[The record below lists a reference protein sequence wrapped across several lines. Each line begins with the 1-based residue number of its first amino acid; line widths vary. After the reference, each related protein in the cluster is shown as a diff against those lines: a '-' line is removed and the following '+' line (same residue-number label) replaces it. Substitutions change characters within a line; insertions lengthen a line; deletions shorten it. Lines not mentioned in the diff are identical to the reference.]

1 MEVAPIFTQYEASQP
16 LEALSA
22 LALAC
27 GLTYVTIRA
36 GIHALRPTIKSM
48 ASHSCAQVPS
58 LARAFLVFGGPVAVA
73 QPAVTE
79 QLQSDHAIT
88 IPRLA
93 TSEFPPP
100 RSLVRAGEL
109 SPSDDRGSPPGAN
122 GLRVHQVRRDVTVH
136 PAIHRSSGSGGGQRL
151 FVRAPSE
158 SADYRPPRAVANSDD
173 AIVRGILDLRRAQR
187 ARSLD
192 ARTDGAHAVPKLSHY
207 AVLPGD
213 TLWDIAGKVLE
224 TKDMRAIARYW
235 PLIHRA
241 NRDVIGADPNLICP
255 GQVLVLPRIEQA

>member
-1 MEVAPIFTQYEASQP
+1 MEIAPIFTQHEASQP

-27 GLTYVTIRA
+27 GLTFVTIRA
-36 GIHALRPTIKSM
+36 GIHALGPTTKWI
-48 ASHSCAQVPS
+48 ASHSLHHVPS
-58 LARAFLVFGGPVAVA
+58 LTRAFLAFGGPVAVA
-73 QPAVTE
+73 RPAVPE
-79 QLQSDHAIT
+79 QATNQHVIT
-88 IPRLA
+88 SPRFE

-109 SPSDDRGSPPGAN
+109 SSSDESGSRNGAH

-136 PAIHRSSGSGGGQRL
+136 PAIHRSSGSGDGQML
-151 FVRAPSE
+151 FARDPAR
-158 SADYRPPRAVANSDD
+158 SAHFRPPRAVANSDD
-173 AIVRGILDLRRAQR
+173 AIIRGVLDLRRAQR
-187 ARSLD
+187 ARSHD
-192 ARTDGAHAVPKLSHY
+192 AHTDGARAVPKLSHY

-224 TKDMRAIARYW
+224 TSDMRAIARYW

-241 NRDVIGADPNLICP
+241 NRDVVGADPNLIRP
-255 GQVLVLPRIEQA
+255 GMVLVLPRIEQA